1 MNTKNGKVYLVG
13 AGPGDPGLLTIKG
26 KECIRQADVVVYDY
40 LASPSLLKY
49 ADEKAE
55 IIYAGKQGG
64 SHTMTQDQINALLAE
79 KAAQGFTVTR
89 LKGGDPFIFGRGGEE
104 VEALI
109 QYHSQNHNDLDPV
122 DFEIVPGVTSAIAAP
137 AYAGIPLTHR
147 EHTSSVSFITGHE
160 DPSRET
166 SRVKWKSFAQS
177 SSTLVFLMG
186 VKNLPFIVENLV
198 KNGKSPDTPAALVRW
213 GTTPRQKTITGTLS
227 NIVEKVETANLKPPA
242 VIIVGSVVSL
252 RQKMKWFEKKPL
264 LGKSIVVTRAR
275 SQASDL
281 VTRLEALGA
290 SCLEAPSIDIA
301 VPDDNTPLENSIHS
315 IKDYHWLIFT
325 SVNGVYFFFK
335 TLFALE
341 KDVRVLGHLKL
352 ACIGPATAKKL
363 ESYGLICDILPET
376 YRAESVVKAFCSEDL
391 KNKKILLPRARE
403 ARSVLPVELKKMGAD
418 ISDIA
423 AYKTVQASDNQDILL
438 KALENKEIDMV
449 TFTSSSTVKNFIH
462 LLPQKNLKDLIS
474 NVTFA
479 SIGPI
484 TTETAEQLGIPIHI
498 FADTYTIPGLVSAI
512 QDHAV
517 NACINRQTF
526 D

>member
-26 KECIRQADVVVYDY
+26 RECIRQADVVVYDY

-49 ADEKAE
+49 ADENAE

-64 SHTMTQDQINALLAE
+64 SHTMSQDQINALLAE
-79 KAAQGFTVTR
+79 KAAQGLTVAR

-109 QYHSQNHNDLDPV
+109 QYHCQNHNDLDPV

-160 DPSRET
+160 DPARET
-166 SRVKWKSFAQS
+166 SRVNWKSFARS
-177 SSTLVFLMG
+177 TSTLVFLMG

-213 GTTPRQKTITGTLS
+213 GTTPRQKTITGTLA
-227 NIVEKVETANLKPPA
+227 NIVESVETARLKPPA

-290 SCLEAPSIDIA
+290 SCLEAPAIDFA
-301 VPDDNTPLENSIHS
+301 PPDDNTPLENSIHS
-315 IKDYHWLIFT
+315 IKEYHWLIFT
-325 SVNGVYFFFK
+325 SVNGVSCFFN
-335 TLFALE
+335 TLFALG

-352 ACIGPATAKKL
+352 ACIGPATRDRL
-363 ESYGLICDILPET
+363 RDFGLVCDILPKT
-376 YRAESVVKAFCSEDL
+376 YRAESVVEAFSTQNL
-391 KNKKILLPRARE
+391 KNKKILLPRALE
-403 ARSVLPVELKKMGAD
+403 ARSVLPVELSKMGAD
-418 ISDIA
+418 VFDIA
-423 AYKTVQASDNQDILL
+423 AYKTVQASDNQDTLL
-438 KALENKEIDMV
+438 KALEDKKIDMV
-449 TFTSSSTVKNFIH
+449 TFTSSSTVKNFVH
-462 LLPQKNLKDLIS
+462 LLPGDPPEDLLS

-484 TTETAEQLGIPIHI
+484 TTQTAEDLGISIDI
-498 FADTYTIPGLVSAI
+498 SADTYTIPGLVSAI
-512 QDHAV
+512 HDHAV
-517 NACINRQTF
+517 NSRRKSS
-526 D
+526 DV